1 VIRNVTVVRFKDG
14 TEEAAL
20 ERIVNSLLGLQMP
33 GLINLSC
40 GVDAGLRDGNA
51 HLAVVADLEDEA
63 AYRGYDT
70 DPEHNR
76 IRAELIAPH
85 LERIERV
92 QYRI

>member
-1 VIRNVTVVRFKDG
+1 VIRSVAVLRFKEG
-14 TEEAAL
+14 TDDATV
-20 ERIVNSLLGLQMP
+20 ERVVNSMLGLQMP
-33 GLINLSC
+33 GLLNLSC
-40 GVDAGLRDGNA
+40 GSDAGLRDGNA
-51 HLAVVADLEDEA
+51 HAAVVADLEDEE
-63 AYRGYDT
+63 AYRGFDT